1 MNTIIAGRK
10 PVIEALK
17 AGTRIERIV
26 FLTGVQ
32 GRVVNDI
39 RSLAEKK
46 RVPVSHANKQQFR
59 ELASN
64 ATTQGVVAIVPAK
77 RLWDV
82 DRILEVPEERGER
95 GFLLLLDEIEDPHN
109 LGALIRT
116 AECAGAHGVVV
127 PRHHASPVTTTVVKA
142 AAGATEHMAMG
153 EVTNLVNFIKQL
165 KSCDYWI
172 VGLDATASTV
182 YTDVDYATATAL
194 VVGNEGRGIRRL
206 VREHCDHV
214 VKIPVYGEIGS
225 LNASVAG
232 GLVMYEVAKQR
243 REATV
248 SQDGHGIRP
257 NDSPPHG

>member
-10 PVIEALK
+10 PIIEALK

-32 GRVVNDI
+32 GRVINDI
-39 RSLAEKK
+39 RSLAERKH
-46 RVPVSHANKQQFR
+46 VPVSHANKQQFC
-59 ELASN
+59 ELATN
-64 ATTQGVVAIVPAK
+64 ATTQGVVAIVPTK

-82 DRILEVPEERGER
+82 DRILEVPAEKGEK

-116 AECAGAHGVVV
+116 AECAGVHGVVV
-127 PRHHASPVTTTVVKA
+127 PKHHAAPVTTTVIKA

-153 EVTNLVNFIKQL
+153 EVTNLVNFIEQL
-165 KSCDYWI
+165 KSREYWI
-172 VGLDATASTV
+172 VGLDATAPTV
-182 YTDVDYATATAL
+182 YTEADYATAIAL
-194 VVGNEGRGIRRL
+194 VVGNEGKGIRRL

-214 VKIPVYGEIGS
+214 VKIPVYGKIGS

-232 GLVMYEVAKQR
+232 GLVMYEVARRR
-243 REATV
+243 REATAP
-248 SQDGHGIRP
+248 Q
-257 NDSPPHG
+257 N